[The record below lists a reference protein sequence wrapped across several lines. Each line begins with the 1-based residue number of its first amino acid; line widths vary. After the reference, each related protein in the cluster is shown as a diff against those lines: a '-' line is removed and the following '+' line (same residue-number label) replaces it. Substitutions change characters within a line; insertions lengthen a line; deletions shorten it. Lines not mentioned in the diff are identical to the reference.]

1 VDVTGFS
8 PVVRRG
14 EEVVFFGSQGGT
26 RLGVEEL
33 AAAAG
38 TVGWEVLCGVGPR
51 VPRMIVEG
59 GSSSR
64 INSRFF
70 VSPESC
76 ADDEVP

>member
-1 VDVTGFS
+1 VDVTGLS

-59 GSSSR
+59 GSPSR